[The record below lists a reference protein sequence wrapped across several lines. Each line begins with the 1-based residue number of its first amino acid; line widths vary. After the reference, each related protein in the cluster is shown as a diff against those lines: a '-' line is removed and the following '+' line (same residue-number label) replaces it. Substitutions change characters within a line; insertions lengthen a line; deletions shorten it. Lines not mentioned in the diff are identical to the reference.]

1 MDQLR
6 AMRVF
11 ARVIDEGSF
20 AGAARALDLA
30 PAVVTRLIAEL
41 EDHLGTRLIQRT
53 TRSLSLS
60 PLGERYLERVRAI
73 LTDLDEAE
81 ALVQSSSDEPHGH
94 VRLQAPAAFLT
105 HQLARHLPLF
115 HAEHP
120 RVTLTLTAAPD
131 GNGPDEHHDLT
142 VLALRDPPDCAA
154 HFTARLLARSEVIL
168 CAAPAYLARAGRPT
182 LPQALEQHTLLL
194 PPSSLLQRDFA
205 LVRPVDGAAARVTMP
220 RQPLLSTTHADTLQA
235 AALAGLGIAGL
246 TSMMADGALRQGTL
260 ERVLPDWQASGVGL
274 WLVLPAHRHVPSR
287 TRVLR
292 DFLLR
297 LCGGEN
303 RDPWLAAASAPG
315 GA

>member
-41 EDHLGTRLIQRT
+41 EEHLGTRLIQRT

-73 LTDLDEAE
+73 LADLDETE
-81 ALVQSSSDEPHGH
+81 ALIQTSSDEPQGH
-94 VRLQAPAAFLT
+94 VRLQAPGAFLT
-105 HQLARHLPLF
+105 HQLARHLPAF

-131 GNGPDEHHDLT
+131 GSGPDEHHDLT
-142 VLALRDPPDCAA
+142 ILALRDPPDCA
-154 HFTARLLARSEVIL
+154 HFAARLLARSEVIL
-168 CAAPAYLARAGRPT
+168 CATPAYLTHAGRPAV
-182 LPQALEQHTLLL
+182 PQALEQHTLLL

-205 LVRPVDGAAARVTMP
+205 LVRPADGASARVPMP
-220 RQPLLSTTHADTLQA
+220 RQPLLSTSHTDTLQA

-246 TSMMADGALRQGTL
+246 TSMMADEALRQGTL
-260 ERVLPDWQASGVGL
+260 ERVLPDWQASGIGL
-274 WLVLPAHRHVPSR
+274 WLMLPAHRHVPSR

-303 RDPWLAAASAPG
+303 RDPWQAAVSG
-315 GA
+315 CRGA